1 MLTCTHQ
8 GHHSQSNHLKVEE
21 THSDKTMLAFYP
33 NGAGMHT
40 IWLNAES
47 VLVLARKLE
56 AWAIKRGANLPKS
69 SVEGSL

>member
-8 GHHSQSNHLKVEE
+8 GHSSQSTQLKVQE
-21 THSDKTMLAFYP
+21 TDRDKTMLAFYP
-33 NGAGMHT
+33 DNAGMHT